1 MKEIIQGR
9 RRNLKLIGF
18 MKVIRQIIL
27 SIKQE
32 EVAMIKEIRVVKI
45 QNVIA
50 DI

>member
-9 RRNLKLIGF
+9 RRNLNLIGF

-32 EVAMIKEIRVVKI
+32 EVAMIKK
-45 QNVIA
+45 
-50 DI
+50 